1 MPHKTK
7 FILFGVVLLVAG
19 LTGGHFSYDLI
30 ETMGMSLTKKGGFDS
45 YQTWTWVVEIT
56 SVCVNLCGILS
67 ILYGLMS
74 NGKIKGK

>member
-1 MPHKTK
+1 MTHRTK
-7 FILFGVVLLVAG
+7 FISFGVILLVAG

-30 ETMGMSLTKKGGFDS
+30 ETMSAPITKKGGFDS

-67 ILYGLMS
+67 ILYGFMS
-74 NGKIKGK
+74 KGRVKDD